1 MLLGADVKTSVYDK
15 TDKGREE
22 IATRMYHVPSKL
34 RALLLLVDGRCT
46 LEVLLKN
53 VAGLG
58 LNQDHVTE
66 LLAGEYIVLISGGP
80 VEEVPP
86 EPVVRKIAPLR
97 AKVGHHARAP
107 VYTPTPEELAAAA
120 EAERFRALHDF
131 YSQTVKST
139 FGLRGFALQMKVD
152 KAESV
157 DDLRALRLPY
167 LEAVLKAK
175 GSEMA
180 RSLRDRLD
188 HLLGD
193 KPDSDDFLLS

>member
-1 MLLGADVKTSVYDK
+1 MKTSVYDK

-22 IATRMYHVPSKL
+22 IATRKYQVPSKL
-34 RALLLLVDGRCT
+34 RALLLLVDGRHT

-58 LNQDHVTE
+58 LTQEHMTE
-66 LLAGEYIVLISGGP
+66 LLEGEYIVLISGGE
-80 VEEVPP
+80 VEQAPA
-86 EPVVRKIAPLR
+86 EPVARRLSSAR
-97 AKVGHHARAP
+97 ARVGTHARAP
-107 VYTPTPEELAAAA
+107 VYTPSPEELAALA
-120 EAERFRALHDF
+120 EAERFRALQDF

-139 FGLRGFALQMKVD
+139 FGLRGFALQMKVE
-152 KAESV
+152 KASTV

-180 RSLRDRLD
+180 LSLRDRLD
-188 HLLGD
+188 HLLGE
-193 KPDSDDFLLS
+193 KPDSDEFVA